1 MHIAENGMRLFATKS
16 YNAEKLCFFGQKRI
30 FQSKRSD
37 VTASD
42 ADWLKHDGA
51 LYFQPNYITSL

>member
-30 FQSKRSD
+30 FQSKKSD
-37 VTASD
+37 VTVRD
-42 ADWLKHDGA
+42 AGVLDFPWLTMG
-51 LYFQPNYITSL
+51 LTCG